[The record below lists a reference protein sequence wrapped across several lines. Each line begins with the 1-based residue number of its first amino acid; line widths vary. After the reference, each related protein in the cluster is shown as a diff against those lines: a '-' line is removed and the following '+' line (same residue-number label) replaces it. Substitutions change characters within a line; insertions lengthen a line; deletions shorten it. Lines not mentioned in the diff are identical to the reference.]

1 LKEAEQAVK
10 KTENLQQKYVELN
23 QLNWKTHND
32 LKCLQANLEQ
42 MMRDYTKMEEYS
54 MQQQIIIT
62 GLEQTC
68 QDLKEQHVVTHIEF
82 EREKQILTTQI

>member
-1 LKEAEQAVK
+1 
-10 KTENLQQKYVELN
+10 
-23 QLNWKTHND
+23 
-32 LKCLQANLEQ
+32 

-82 EREKQILTTQI
+82 EREKINSNYPNLGLERSV